1 MGRRFFAMII
11 MTAILSAACS
21 GGQKSQSALTISVAA
36 SLSAPMEELEKIY
49 ENNHPDVEISFN
61 FGGSGTLQQQI
72 SKGAPADLFISAA
85 SDKFQLLM
93 DEGRIDEQN
102 KTVLLGNSLVLIVPV
117 EEEEVSI
124 SSLDQVNRI
133 SIGTPDSV
141 PAGRYAEEALGGMD
155 ILKELEDDIVYA
167 KDVKQ
172 VLSYVE
178 TGNVE
183 AGIVYRTDALVS
195 DKVEIIH
202 EFPAGSHTTIE
213 YPAGVLKEAPN
224 YEAAVEFY
232 EFLQTDAAL
241 KVFESYGFTI
251 K

>member
-1 MGRRFFAMII
+1 MGRRFFVLII
-11 MTAILSAACS
+11 MIVILSAACS
-21 GGQKSQSALTISVAA
+21 GGEKSQTTLTISVAA
-36 SLSAPMEELEKIY
+36 SLSAPMEELEKLY
-49 ENNHPDVEISFN
+49 GNQHPDVEISFN

-85 SDKFQLLM
+85 SDKFQLLT
-93 DEGRIDEQN
+93 DEGKIDEQN
-102 KTVLLGNSLVLIVPV
+102 KTVLLGNSLVLVVPA
-117 EEEEVSI
+117 EGEEVSI
-124 SSLDQVNRI
+124 SSLDQVGRI

-141 PAGRYAEEALGGMD
+141 PAGRYAEEALRSMD
-155 ILKELEDDIVYA
+155 ILKDVENNIVYA

-178 TGNVE
+178 TGNVA

-195 DKVEIIH
+195 DEVEIVH
-202 EFPAGSHTTIE
+202 EFPAVSHTTIE